1 MRSKDLLERILWLG
15 GTSQTWDVRSKQH
28 LTETCQWHY
37 AEPWAPIIK
46 VCYDH
51 DQMTQIR
58 NNSTHS
64 QLNTIKYLLSKA
76 TMYMYGLMDIH
87 VLDSN
92 STFYGTGTRIIM
104 QCMLIVI
111 HTQCTDTYTYMY
123 RQLRARR
130 VLSLFKNVPLRTR
143 RVLQYHHRL
152 CSATGLSQFWTE
164 HLWMLIAPFWL
175 STDYITFYLTRPT
188 NLYRSINVHLHRFST
203 NLF

>member
-15 GTSQTWDVRSKQH
+15 GMSQTWDVRSKQH

-37 AEPWAPIIK
+37 AEPWAPNIK

-76 TMYMYGLMDIH
+76 TMYMYGH
-87 VLDSN
+87 TCVLDSN

-104 QCMLIVI
+104 QCMLYTHNVQIYIVSWEPEG
-111 HTQCTDTYTYMY
+111 C
-123 RQLRARR
+123 
-130 VLSLFKNVPLRTR
+130 
-143 RVLQYHHRL
+143 YHYSKMFRWEPEWCYSITIDFVQPRDSPT
-152 CSATGLSQFWTE
+152 CSSKRNISECW
-164 HLWMLIAPFWL
+164 
-175 STDYITFYLTRPT
+175 
-188 NLYRSINVHLHRFST
+188 
-203 NLF
+203 